1 MNLSELIHEF
11 ILALIEPGI
20 LVGSIGTISFINT
33 TNSSFSLGLV
43 FTCIS
48 LLYFALNADFI
59 AAAQLLVYVGAIN
72 VLIVFAIMITDQ
84 SVSSD
89 SEKRGIG
96 YFTALGAC
104 SILFLTI
111 VCIFHKIN
119 DFYSSSIHQSEYLKL
134 NLFEQNDVQN
144 IGYQLLNKFLVP
156 FELASLLLL
165 VALVG
170 AINPARDEDEGKDI
184 AENKKKSFVSSTS
197 PRDKSSFF

>member
-11 ILALIEPGI
+11 ILALIESGI
-20 LVGSIGTISFINT
+20 LVGSMGTVSFINT
-33 TNSSFSLGLV
+33 ANSAFSLGLE

-89 SEKRGIG
+89 SEKCGIG
-96 YFTALGAC
+96 YLTALGAS

-134 NLFEQNDVQN
+134 NLFKNDVQN

-170 AINPARDEDEGKDI
+170 AINPARE
-184 AENKKKSFVSSTS
+184 
-197 PRDKSSFF
+197 